1 MVPVSVT
8 VLLFAALKERLGG
21 KSRIQIQLQDNV
33 FDTCTTLLSHLLY
46 SVDELNCIQEFKS
59 QLAIAI
65 NEEYKTDEDGSIV
78 LNDGDI
84 IALIPPITGG

>member
-8 VLLFAALKERLGG
+8 VLLFAALKDRLGG
-21 KSRIQIQLQDNV
+21 ESRIQIRLERNT
-33 FDTCTTLLSHLLY
+33 FDSSLSLLTHLVSTVERL
-46 SVDELNCIQEFKS
+46 EGIKEFES

-65 NEEYKTDEDGSIV
+65 NEEYKTEEDGSIV
-78 LNDGDI
+78 LNPGDR